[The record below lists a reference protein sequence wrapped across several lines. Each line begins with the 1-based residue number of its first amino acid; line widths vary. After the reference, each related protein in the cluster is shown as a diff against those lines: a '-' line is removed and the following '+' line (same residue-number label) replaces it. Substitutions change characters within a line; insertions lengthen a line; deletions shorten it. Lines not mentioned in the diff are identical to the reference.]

1 METPIFRKA
10 DIVPTVSELYKIHS
24 IIWTLIYHFHKI
36 VHHIW
41 WAHRANLS
49 QPHTAT
55 ERSENAAS
63 LCSPAR
69 VHIITLTGSIPEAP
83 EVQIPPYYGHTAV
96 VPTVSALEGLHCIHS
111 SFFV

>member
-10 DIVPTVSELYKIHS
+10 DIVPTVSELYKVHS
-24 IIWTLIYHFHKI
+24 IIWTLVYHFHKI

-41 WAHRANLS
+41 WVHRANLS
-49 QPHTAT
+49 QPHIAT

-83 EVQIPPYYGHTAV
+83 EVQIPPY
-96 VPTVSALEGLHCIHS
+96 
-111 SFFV
+111 